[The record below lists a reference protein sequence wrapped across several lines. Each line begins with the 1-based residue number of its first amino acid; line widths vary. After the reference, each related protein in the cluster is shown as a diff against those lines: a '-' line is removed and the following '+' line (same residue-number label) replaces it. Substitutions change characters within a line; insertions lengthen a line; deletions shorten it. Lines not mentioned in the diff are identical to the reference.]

1 MTATPETSAPPA
13 HAAGA
18 RPAPLTSRILGAF
31 DERLHAVPVL
41 AVLGLIWLY
50 FYSRNSA
57 YLSSQNITNLALQIV
72 TTAILA
78 LGIVFVLLVG
88 EIDLSSAMLSGVS
101 ATVVANLAVTH
112 GWSLYAALAVGALVG
127 MGAMV
132 VQGVIVVFGVPSLI
146 VTLGG
151 MVVFQ
156 GLLLVV
162 LPPEFTV
169 SVAGSDYARIASA
182 HVSPTLSFA
191 LAFVGWAA
199 YALARIRG
207 SATHDGRPRR
217 WAGTVVPIVVC
228 AVGAFAPVAVLSRDD
243 GLPVPVLI
251 LAALLVVASYVTTQ
265 TRYGVHLYAVGGNR
279 EAAQRAGIPVSRMVL
294 YSFLVLGFCA
304 VVAGVIDAA
313 RLLGVSN
320 SSGGGPLMLNAIA
333 AAVVGG
339 TSLFGGRGSVWSALI
354 GALVIGSINN
364 GVQLLGASPEIQNF
378 ATGGVL
384 VLAVAMDVVITRG
397 SLWPRRA

>member
-1 MTATPETSAPPA
+1 MTRAEAEAAAPTSSRSIPITA
-13 HAAGA
+13 
-18 RPAPLTSRILGAF
+18 RILGAF
-31 DERLHAVPVL
+31 DERLHALPVL

-57 YLSSQNITNLALQIV
+57 YLSAQNITNLALQIV

-88 EIDLSSAMLSGVS
+88 EIDLSSAMLSGVC

-112 GWSLYAALAVGALVG
+112 GWSLTAALLVGAAVGMA
-127 MGAMV
+127 AMAA
-132 VQGVIVVFGVPSLI
+132 QGLIVVFGVPSLI

-151 MVVFQ
+151 MVAFQ

-182 HVSPTLSFA
+182 HISPGLSFA
-191 LAFVGWAA
+191 LGLLGWAA
-199 YALARIRG
+199 YAATRLWRARTTG
-207 SATHDGRPRR
+207 AAGHGRWTRTLIPLL
-217 WAGTVVPIVVC
+217 VC
-228 AVGAFAPVAVLSRDD
+228 AIAVFGPVAVLSRDD
-243 GLPVPVLI
+243 GLPMPVLI
-251 LAALLVVASYVTTQ
+251 LVVLLVIASYVTTQ
-265 TRYGVHLYAVGGNR
+265 TQFGVHLYAVGGNR
-279 EAAQRAGIPVSRMVL
+279 EAAQRAGIPVARMIL
-294 YSFLVLGFCA
+294 YSFVILGFCA
-304 VVAGVIDAA
+304 LVAGVIDAA

-364 GVQLLGASPEIQNF
+364 GVQLLGSSPEIQSF

-384 VLAVAMDVVITRG
+384 VIAVAMDVVITRG
-397 SLWPRRA
+397 TLWPRRT